1 MDDRTNNSIKAVK
14 VSIAGN
20 VFLALLKLTLGIFA
34 HSIALISD
42 GLDTAVD
49 IVKVFVVFRG
59 INIAAK
65 PADNLHPYGHGRA
78 ETIAS
83 SIIGV
88 SVIFAGLLIIIQ
100 SIQSFGKTN
109 AMDTLMFIGAG
120 ASIAGKVFLS
130 KYMMTVG
137 KKLSNQAITANAKD
151 YLGDVFSS
159 TAVVISALLIRLTGR
174 KYFDSIASIVVA
186 LIIIYMGYKI
196 IEGGAKEM
204 MEEQDN
210 PEIMEKVEN
219 IVNECTNAK
228 NPHLIRMRRLGS
240 YYIVDMHIEFPENMS
255 VKESHNIVNSLE
267 HRIRE
272 QLPEVQ
278 EVVIHIEPIGNG

>member
-14 VSIAGN
+14 VGIAGN
-20 VFLALLKLTLGIFA
+20 VFLALFKLTLGIFA

-42 GLDTAVD
+42 GFDTAVD

-109 AMDTLMFIGAG
+109 ALDTLMFIGAG
-120 ASIAGKVFLS
+120 ASIAGKMFLS
-130 KYMMTVG
+130 NYMMTVG

-159 TAVVISALLIRLTGR
+159 TAVVIGALLIRLTGKR
-174 KYFDSIASIVVA
+174 YFDSIASIVVA

-255 VKESHNIVNSLE
+255 VKESHDIVNSLE

>member
-49 IVKVFVVFRG
+49 IFKVFVVFRG

-159 TAVVISALLIRLTGR
+159 TAVVIGALLIRLTGR

>member
-20 VFLALLKLTLGIFA
+20 VFLALFKLTLGIFA

-159 TAVVISALLIRLTGR
+159 TAVVIGALLIRLTGR

>member
-159 TAVVISALLIRLTGR
+159 TAVVIGALLIRLTGR

>member
-20 VFLALLKLTLGIFA
+20 VFLALLKLTLGILA

-109 AMDTLMFIGAG
+109 ALDTLMFIGAG

-159 TAVVISALLIRLTGR
+159 TAVVIGALLIRLTGR

-255 VKESHNIVNSLE
+255 VKESHDIVNSLE

-278 EVVIHIEPIGNG
+278 EVVVHIEPIGNG

>member
-1 MDDRTNNSIKAVK
+1 MDDRTNNSVKAVK
-14 VSIAGN
+14 VSIVGN

-109 AMDTLMFIGAG
+109 AVDTLMFIGAG

-159 TAVVISALLIRLTGR
+159 TAVVIGALLIRLTGR

-210 PEIMEKVEN
+210 PEIVEKVEN

-255 VKESHNIVNSLE
+255 VKESHNIVNLLE

-278 EVVIHIEPIGNG
+278 EVVIHIEPIGNE

>member
-42 GLDTAVD
+42 GLDTTVD

-159 TAVVISALLIRLTGR
+159 TAVVIGALLIRLTGR

>member
-20 VFLALLKLTLGIFA
+20 VFLALFKLTLGIFA

-109 AMDTLMFIGAG
+109 ALDTLMFIGAG

-159 TAVVISALLIRLTGR
+159 TAVVIGALLIRLTGR

-255 VKESHNIVNSLE
+255 VKESHDIVNSLE

-278 EVVIHIEPIGNG
+278 EVVVHIEPIGNG